1 MWLVLRKYQSWDSL
15 GSRWLRLHAFT
26 ARSAGSIPGQEIQIL
41 HATKQDQKKKKKLS
55 VPFFSLG
62 PERTI
67 RTLDL
72 DETDLELPV
81 TGGEV

>member
-1 MWLVLRKYQSWDSL
+1 MLRKCQSWDSL

-26 ARSAGSIPGQEIQIL
+26 AGSVGSIPGQGIKIL
-41 HATKQDQKKKKKLS
+41 HATQQDQKKEKKKKLS
-55 VPFFSLG
+55 APLFSLG
-62 PERTI
+62 PERTT

-72 DETDLELPV
+72 EETDPELPV